1 MRSLMAGC
9 AAPPLQSS
17 SKKKREVERCT
28 TVIQGLKAELAA
40 QENNQRLVL
49 ARLEEEKEGWFST
62 GGGRVTGRGV
72 VTGKGGVTRRSQGGA
87 GLHEGHREGRG
98 HK

>member
-1 MRSLMAGC
+1 MGVL
-9 AAPPLQSS
+9 PHPLQSS
-17 SKKKREVERCT
+17 SKKKREVERYT

-62 GGGRVTGRGV
+62 G
-72 VTGKGGVTRRSQGGA
+72 VTRRGVA
-87 GLHEGHREGRG
+87 TGR
-98 HK
+98 K